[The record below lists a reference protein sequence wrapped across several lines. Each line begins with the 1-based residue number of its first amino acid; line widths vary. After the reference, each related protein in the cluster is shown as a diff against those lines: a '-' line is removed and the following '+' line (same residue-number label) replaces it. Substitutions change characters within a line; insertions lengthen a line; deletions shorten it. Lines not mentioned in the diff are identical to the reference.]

1 MFIADEIEIGSF
13 LRRRSN
19 ASLLPSETYSQAA
32 TPSDS
37 KGKRRRAGDEQSPT
51 PPKKLN
57 GTPSTVTCYAGQLVF
72 VDQQITL
79 LEEAE
84 ANALGSDEE
93 EDPNQSYWVAAAAKL
108 RSKSRHNPPDLT
120 LGQGEAGIGPMQT
133 ARYWLAAK
141 ALQEV
146 SVNVIFSDK
155 PFYHQITAL
164 RELETKY
171 TEGIN
176 LGDSARE
183 QLPPS
188 ASC

>member
-1 MFIADEIEIGSF
+1 
-13 LRRRSN
+13 
-19 ASLLPSETYSQAA
+19 
-32 TPSDS
+32 
-37 KGKRRRAGDEQSPT
+37 
-51 PPKKLN
+51 
-57 GTPSTVTCYAGQLVF
+57 
-72 VDQQITL
+72 
-79 LEEAE
+79 
-84 ANALGSDEE
+84 
-93 EDPNQSYWVAAAAKL
+93 
-108 RSKSRHNPPDLT
+108 
-120 LGQGEAGIGPMQT
+120 MQT